1 VARLRPGHIS
11 SNPRRHVQREKP
23 VTTGTDEIVKVHE
36 KSSDPSGKKSVREP
50 ETGTRLS
57 ALEIHENIRAPAVEE
72 LERPASSLLFSSLA
86 AGMLIGFSFLGSAF
100 VSHNAAEPYKH
111 ALASLAYPVG
121 FMFVVL
127 GRSELFTE
135 NTLEP
140 IIPLLHKR
148 DRRTLRQMLRMWG
161 LLIVGNLMGAFLF
174 AWVLGRTT
182 MIEPSLHP
190 SLQEVSAKA
199 LAGGFGEVFYKAIF
213 GGWLIALLAW
223 LLATTTDTMAQIAMV
238 WVTTAPISAFNFRH
252 SIAGSVE
259 AFYRG
264 VTGTSG
270 WGDVLGGFVVPALIG
285 NAIGGVVMVA
295 LFNYAQV
302 AEEHKEKKTESKI
315 ISEA

>member
-1 VARLRPGHIS
+1 VAEPEEAS
-11 SNPRRHVQREKP
+11 
-23 VTTGTDEIVKVHE
+23 EIHE
-36 KSSDPSGKKSVREP
+36 KHSDPSGKKSVRQP

-72 LERPASSLLFSSLA
+72 LDRPASSLLFSSLA
-86 AGMLIGFSFLGSAF
+86 AGMLISFSFLATAF
-100 VSHNAAEPYKH
+100 VSHAAADPYKH
-111 ALASLAYPVG
+111 ALAALAYPVG

-140 IIPLLHKR
+140 VIPLLHKR
-148 DRRTLRQMLRMWG
+148 DRRTLSKMLRMWG
-161 LLIVGNLMGAFLF
+161 LLILGNLVGALIIAFVI
-174 AWVLGRTT
+174 ARTT
-182 MIEPSLHP
+182 MIDPSLQP
-190 SLQEVSAKA
+190 SLQEVSGKA
-199 LAGGFGEVFYKAIF
+199 MEGGFGTVFYKAIF

-223 LLATTTDTMAQIAMV
+223 LLATTADTMAQIV
-238 WVTTAPISAFNFRH
+238 IIWVTTAPISAFDFRH

-264 VTGTSG
+264 ATCTAA
-270 WGDVLGGFVVPALIG
+270 WGEVFGSFVVPALIG

-302 AEEHKEKKTESKI
+302 AEEHKEKKEEGKI
-315 ISEA
+315 VEAA